1 MTYSEASYFAEAH
14 FAHIA
19 DWERERML
27 AERRRR
33 DLELMARAPMRAK
46 RGQDGLVGLSLFEPR
61 LI

>member
-19 DWERERML
+19 DWERHRML
-27 AERRRR
+27 EQRRRR
-33 DLELMARAPMRAK
+33 DVELLSRAPLRA
-46 RGQDGLVGLSLFEPR
+46 RCGQDGLVGLGLFEPR

>member
-33 DLELMARAPMRAK
+33 ELDLLSRAPMRPK
-46 RGQDGLVGLSLFEPR
+46 RGQDGLVGLGLFEPR